1 METLK
6 RILIGEKEYPFRID
20 LNVLEHI
27 QEEYGTI
34 NEFERELLGLKYK
47 KDAEGQRIY
56 DDHGKAIIE
65 LEEPSIRAIKAIL
78 PLAINE
84 GLMIEADEQ
93 NKPVEKLTDSF
104 VIRNCTI
111 GYKTLSKILHEEFR
125 RCFAT
130 KK

>member
-1 METLK
+1 MEDLK
-6 RILIGEKEYPFRID
+6 RILIGDKTYPFKID
-20 LNVLEHI
+20 LNVLQCI

-34 NEFERELLGLKYK
+34 NEFERELMGLRYK
-47 KDAEGQRIY
+47 KDKEGQQVY
-56 DDHGKAIIE
+56 GEDGNAVME
-65 LEEPSIRAIKAIL
+65 LTEPSIRAIKTVL

-84 GLMIEADEQ
+84 GIMIEADEQ
-93 NKPVEKLTDSF
+93 NKPAEKVTDDF

-111 GYKTLSKILHEEFR
+111 GFETLSKMLHEEFR